1 MITPTAAPAKATSG
15 NDLDPTSS
23 SWRINSRHSY
33 GGVTAAL
40 NTCQEKMPRLPNH
53 SNKPLISPATEPATE
68 GNGSNRR
75 SGIGGLKPSTAI
87 TPRSLIC
94 SVLYQ
99 ESRAHCSY
107 ACDETGS
114 GVRYR

>member
-1 MITPTAAPAKATSG
+1 MTTPIAAPAKATRG

-33 GGVTAAL
+33 GGVTVAL

-53 SNKPLISPATEPATE
+53 SNKPLTSPVTEPATE
-68 GNGSNRR
+68 GMGSDRR

-87 TPRSLIC
+87 TSRSLI
-94 SVLYQ
+94 SLVLYQ
-99 ESRAHCSY
+99 KSRAHCL
-107 ACDETGS
+107 
-114 GVRYR
+114 